1 MSNFLSDMHASMF
14 RDGQPQE
21 LTPEEEASKRQM
33 YESLKPRGRKWVDRI
48 GYDKWDP
55 FQKPND
61 PLDIRQDV
69 TKRTTQQLVREFL
82 QAMANSDK
90 YSNEYAQ
97 GALKAALGIINH
109 DETMLGTFDFCL
121 WYADLLK
128 RRLFRRCLKPTKG
141 SRRKAGTGERH
152 ERKVRQHR
160 RIY

>member
-14 RDGQPQE
+14 RDAKMAVSFEGRE

-61 PLDIRQDV
+61 PLDIRQDA

-128 RRLFRRCLKPTKG
+128 REGHMVQTIPQMP
-141 SRRKAGTGERH
+141 KAD
-152 ERKVRQHR
+152 
-160 RIY
+160 

>member
-82 QAMANSDK
+82 QA
-90 YSNEYAQ
+90 
-97 GALKAALGIINH
+97 KAALGIVNH

-128 RRLFRRCLKPTKG
+128 REGHMVQSIPQMP
-141 SRRKAGTGERH
+141 SRQAD
-152 ERKVRQHR
+152 
-160 RIY
+160 

>member
-82 QAMANSDK
+82 QAMAKKLADAKAMMLVGAGAKGIGPLVMQTGGTPYRAFLEGRIQGDS
-90 YSNEYAQ
+90 YALILRLTNLE
-97 GALKAALGIINH
+97 LKSL
-109 DETMLGTFDFCL
+109 
-121 WYADLLK
+121 
-128 RRLFRRCLKPTKG
+128 
-141 SRRKAGTGERH
+141 
-152 ERKVRQHR
+152 
-160 RIY
+160 

>member
-1 MSNFLSDMHASMF
+1 MSNFLSDRHASMF

-69 TKRTTQQLVREFL
+69 TKRPTQQLVREFL
-82 QAMANSDK
+82 QAMANSD
-90 YSNEYAQ
+90 
-97 GALKAALGIINH
+97 
-109 DETMLGTFDFCL
+109 
-121 WYADLLK
+121 
-128 RRLFRRCLKPTKG
+128 
-141 SRRKAGTGERH
+141 
-152 ERKVRQHR
+152 
-160 RIY
+160 